1 MIVVCCY
8 AVLFRSTA
16 SPPIEPPP
24 SPVELSVS
32 TSKDQ
37 YTVQLPQDSVKIFGS
52 VYPPSPEGTYVFVPK
67 GWDSRQHFACCT
79 AH

>member
-8 AVLFRSTA
+8 AVLSCSTA
-16 SPPIEPPP
+16 YPPIEAP
-24 SPVELSVS
+24 PVELSVS

-52 VYPPSPEGTYVFVPK
+52 VYPPSPEGMYVFLPRS
-67 GWDSRQHFACCT
+67 WDSRQQLACCK